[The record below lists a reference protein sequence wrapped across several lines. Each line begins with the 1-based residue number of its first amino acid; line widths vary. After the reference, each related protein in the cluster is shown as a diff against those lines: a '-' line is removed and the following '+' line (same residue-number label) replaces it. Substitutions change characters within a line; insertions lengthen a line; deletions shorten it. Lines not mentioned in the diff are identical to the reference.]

1 MQPQIECRHH
11 NFPLPTG
18 DAESPYSV
26 LAIVRAAQLGE
37 VDALTAAAEES
48 WILSRLFQQLL
59 AFVHNS
65 TGTPWYG
72 HSTVPCSR
80 GVQGLHLN

>member
-1 MQPQIECRHH
+1 MNYCWHH
-11 NFPLPTG
+11 SFSWSPG

-37 VDALTAAAEES
+37 LDALTAAGEES

-65 TGTPWYG
+65 TDTPWYG
-72 HSTVPCSR
+72 HHRVIYSR
-80 GVQGLHLN
+80 GVQGGCM